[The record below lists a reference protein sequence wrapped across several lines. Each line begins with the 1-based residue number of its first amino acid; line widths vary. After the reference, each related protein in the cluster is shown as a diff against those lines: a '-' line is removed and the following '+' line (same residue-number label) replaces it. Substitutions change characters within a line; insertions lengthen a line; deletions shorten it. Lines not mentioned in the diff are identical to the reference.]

1 MSISVGLRYGTTKKS
16 FSTYLCFW
24 LVKLW
29 CKKKLLCISL
39 LPDNL
44 MLSTVLFYMLV
55 VVILL
60 TTSAQVCGKNT
71 GGAWSLKCWSTNSKF
86 LCVCAQNWTS
96 GEKNAETSAELLPLG
111 NFNIGPLACTILF
124 QLQFSSKCGNEYA
137 VFFLFLP
144 PLSVTS
150 LLFLS
155 WDLLPS
161 FGSKVQFFKCELT
174 QSQHFKHSWCQ
185 CAAWRS
191 SEVLLVS
198 VLYSKLF
205 CSLFRYFCLFDQTAF
220 WFLHVFFSKKDFSRA
235 EMFPPPPPST
245 LSLFSTHRCRWEN
258 VMLAWL
264 LVGELGL

>member
-1 MSISVGLRYGTTKKS
+1 M
-16 FSTYLCFW
+16 
-24 LVKLW
+24 
-29 CKKKLLCISL
+29 
-39 LPDNL
+39 
-44 MLSTVLFYMLV
+44 
-55 VVILL
+55 
-60 TTSAQVCGKNT
+60 
-71 GGAWSLKCWSTNSKF
+71 
-86 LCVCAQNWTS
+86 
-96 GEKNAETSAELLPLG
+96 
-111 NFNIGPLACTILF
+111 
-124 QLQFSSKCGNEYA
+124 QFSSKCGNEYA

-220 WFLHVFFSKKDFSRA
+220 WFLHVFFFKERLLPCWDVSSPSPFHPVSSPHIDVGGKMSCWLGCWWGSWGFRFFPSRCWSCA
-235 EMFPPPPPST
+235 FVELCMKSLNAQSWFTQWSSWDQWIT
-245 LSLFSTHRCRWEN
+245 FVLSPVSAHTEACKQF
-258 VMLAWL
+258 
-264 LVGELGL
+264 